1 MIRSPLRGLSTI
13 ALVLAAGATIA
24 TSAPAIV
31 RPTRIGDAPII
42 TEAMLPPVEGASING
57 PSLIRVPAWI
67 QNPLGKYYLYFAHHA
82 GKFIRLAYA
91 DRLEGPWK
99 IHAGGVQQLADQP
112 LFYGHLASP
121 DAIVDEENHRIV
133 LFYHG
138 PLPKDRP
145 TPKVA
150 GDEPDAGQMSSASL
164 SSDGL
169 HFQPLD
175 RIVGP
180 AYLRVFRRRG
190 TWFALNQSGLLRR
203 AARLGDPFEPVATII
218 GPEIIDAVD
227 PARLGEPGAP
237 PADQRPA
244 SGPFRYT
251 IRHVGLDVANDQLTV
266 NFSCVGHRPERI
278 LCTVVDLRGATASWQ
293 ARGTFEIVR
302 PEQPW

>member
-1 MIRSPLRGLSTI
+1 
-13 ALVLAAGATIA
+13 
-24 TSAPAIV
+24 
-31 RPTRIGDAPII
+31 
-42 TEAMLPPVEGASING
+42 
-57 PSLIRVPAWI
+57 
-67 QNPLGKYYLYFAHHA
+67 
-82 GKFIRLAYA
+82 
-91 DRLEGPWK
+91 
-99 IHAGGVQQLADQP
+99 
-112 LFYGHLASP
+112 
-121 DAIVDEENHRIV
+121 
-133 LFYHG
+133 
-138 PLPKDRP
+138 
-145 TPKVA
+145 
-150 GDEPDAGQMSSASL
+150 
-164 SSDGL
+164 
-169 HFQPLD
+169 
-175 RIVGP
+175 
-180 AYLRVFRRRG
+180 
-190 TWFALNQSGLLRR
+190 LLRR